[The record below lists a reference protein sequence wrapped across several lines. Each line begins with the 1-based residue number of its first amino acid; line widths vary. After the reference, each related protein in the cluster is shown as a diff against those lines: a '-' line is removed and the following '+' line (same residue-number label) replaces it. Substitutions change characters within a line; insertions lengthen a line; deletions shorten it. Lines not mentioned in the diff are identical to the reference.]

1 MNKICTF
8 GFLAL
13 PLQRF
18 PPTEMAVESKD
29 IEIIETEK
37 VQETEHENV
46 SPLSVPQTNDQ
57 RDPMSAWG
65 GFSGAG
71 AKGSNT
77 D

>member
-1 MNKICTF
+1 
-8 GFLAL
+8 
-13 PLQRF
+13 
-18 PPTEMAVESKD
+18 MAVESKD